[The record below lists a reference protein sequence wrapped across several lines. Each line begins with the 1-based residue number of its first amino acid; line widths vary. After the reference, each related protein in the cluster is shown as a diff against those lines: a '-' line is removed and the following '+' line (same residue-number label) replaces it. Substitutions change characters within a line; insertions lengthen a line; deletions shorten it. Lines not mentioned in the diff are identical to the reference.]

1 MDEPL
6 TPNSSHERSARDS
19 ADSDAALDGLLR
31 SALIGE
37 LPGFDAEAHYR
48 RIREEIAGARHR
60 RRWRDGWARWRE
72 ALARPWVPAVSFG
85 LGAACAAVLILALR
99 VSLPGPSAVVEPL
112 GQAQPGGLPAGVVLQ
127 VRFRDDIALSTL
139 RAALRA
145 ADAEVIGGPGAL
157 GIWRIRVPSETA
169 QRSLRVLAA
178 DPSVLEVRA
187 EP

>member
-6 TPNSSHERSARDS
+6 TPNSSHERSARDG
-19 ADSDAALDGLLR
+19 ADSDAALDVQLR

-37 LPGFDAEAHYR
+37 PPGFDAEAHYR
-48 RIREEIAGARHR
+48 RIREGIAGARPR
-60 RRWRDGWARWRE
+60 KWRDGWARWRE
-72 ALARPWVPAVSFG
+72 ALARPWVPAASFG
-85 LGAACAAVLILALR
+85 LGAACAAALILALR

-112 GQAQPGGLPAGVVLQ
+112 GEAQPGGPPPGVVLQ

-145 ADAEVIGGPGAL
+145 ADAEVVGGPSAL
-157 GIWRIRVPSETA
+157 GLWRIRVPAETA
-169 QRSLRVLAA
+169 QRSLRILAA
-178 DPSVLEVRA
+178 DTSVLEVRA